1 MALNFA
7 LKIHLSFFRKGKGK
21 GKERK
26 GKRRGE
32 ERKGKGE
39 REEMRRNEMR

>member
-32 ERKGKGE
+32 ERRGKGRE
-39 REEMRRNEMR
+39 REKR